1 MPKLNQLSLGEAQ
14 VIGNSV
20 IDALRVACDR
30 IEIAGS
36 IRRKRPLVHD
46 VDLVVI
52 PIGKWLKNKKG
63 EIEPFPNNNHWFD
76 IPRIIKDLN
85 GEIVNSGPKIIT
97 AIVEDFQIDINCA
110 REDNWGILYLLK
122 TGPQEFN
129 VQLCNRASRLM
140 RKLKVYSGIWK
151 GEERFPAETEED
163 IFMALELEPI
173 HPVERDIA
181 AARLKAGVLV

>member
-1 MPKLNQLSLGEAQ
+1 MQKLNQLSLGEAQ

-46 VDLVVI
+46 ADLVVI
-52 PIGKWLKNKKG
+52 PAGKWLKNKKG
-63 EIEPFPNNNHWFD
+63 EIEPSPNNNRWFD
-76 IPRIIKDLN
+76 IPRIIRDLN
-85 GEIVNSGPKIIT
+85 GEIVKSGPKIIT
-97 AIVEDFQIDINCA
+97 AIVDDFQIDINCA
-110 REDNWGILYLLK
+110 SGDNWGILHLLK

-129 VQLCNRASRLM
+129 VQLCNRALRLG
-140 RKLKVYSGIWK
+140 KQLKVYSGIWK
-151 GEERFPAETEED
+151 GEKKFPAETEED
-163 IFMALELEPI
+163 IFKALELEPI
-173 HPVERDIA
+173 PPVERDVA